1 MHLLIELTLD
11 DELYNT
17 RIQKS
22 TGILNTINVEKYL
35 LYTLKKDSSS
45 FSFASYILKTP
56 LKKNSKGVLSATGK
70 KYINHTLRFQSFNGR
85 LFLKELKHGN
95 VSVINYVNG
104 KHNFQPL
111 KKLQNNL
118 SGVKT
123 LGYEEQNCRY
133 YVTCTWVTEFSPDC
147 SNTYYEYVIRR

>member
-1 MHLLIELTLD
+1 MYIPLD
-11 DELYNT
+11 GELYNT

-85 LFLKELKHGN
+85 LVLKDLKHGN

-104 KHNFQPL
+104 KHYFQPL
-111 KKLQNNL
+111 KKLQSNS

-123 LGYEEQNCRY
+123 LGYEEQNC
-133 YVTCTWVTEFSPDC
+133 
-147 SNTYYEYVIRR
+147 